1 MGLGWTQE
9 WLSRVTGERITEF
22 NSTVNSTIASSEL
35 YFPLDGGQKIFVD
48 ATHDT
53 IVSILH
59 RVGSDYS
66 EQR

>member
-1 MGLGWTQE
+1 M
-9 WLSRVTGERITEF
+9 TGERITEF